1 MKFLCDQNLG
11 RLAKWL
17 RLMGFDTMYM
27 HLWDDDMVK
36 NALSSHRVV
45 LTRAH
50 NKELTD
56 GYMVIRD
63 DKINLQLKQ
72 VINALDLKG
81 KAKPFSR
88 CSICNEP
95 LYPIGREEA
104 KGYVPE
110 YVFLTHD
117 TFSKCPKCLRIYWR
131 GTHMTRALDMINTL
145 GIR

>member
-11 RLAKWL
+11 RLSKWL
-17 RLMGFDTMYM
+17 RLIGFDAMYM
-27 HLWDDDMVK
+27 HFWDDDMVK

-110 YVFLTHD
+110 YVFLTQD
-117 TFSKCPKCLRIYWR
+117 TFSKCPRCSRTYWK
-131 GTHMTRALDMINTL
+131 GTHISRTLEIINTL